1 MKRSAVNV
9 VLIIVVSLVI
19 WMVFDN
25 IRAPLTP
32 PETAVVVAFV
42 AIVVIGT
49 QWLVA
54 ALRQKRKPNS

>member
-1 MKRSAVNV
+1 VKRSAVNV

-19 WMVFDN
+19 WIVFDN
-25 IRAPLTP
+25 IGAPLDP
-32 PETAVVVAFV
+32 PGTAVVVAFV

-54 ALRQKRKPNS
+54 ALRQKRKPNP

>member
-32 PETAVVVAFV
+32 PETAVVVGFV